1 MAKQLKNIFVTGS
14 DAISQG
20 FTINAKHVSQ
30 SVEAFTAQEAYD
42 ISISGSQSITGSF
55 QHKGLPGTS
64 VKLDL
69 KQNTDSSFK
78 VVVIDT
84 SDDTLYYGDGAGTSC
99 RSGADGTSG

>member
-30 SVEAFTAQEAYD
+30 SVEAFTSQEAYD
-42 ISISGSQSITGSF
+42 ISISGSQKITGSF
-55 QHKGLPGTS
+55 IHKAGVGTS

-69 KQNTDSSFK
+69 KQNTDTSFK
-78 VVVIDT
+78 VVVVDT
-84 SDDTLYYGDGAGTSC
+84 SDNTLYYGN
-99 RSGADGTSG
+99 